1 LYYKSEVL
9 KLWIYIAELIYRHD
23 KKELL
28 SSSTLANS
36 PHLAHLILRHVE
48 CSCAIRDLAPAELKA
63 NIDVEDLLR
72 TLDALINASF
82 IDPNI
87 KVRATAIRILQQCHW
102 RSGEVLNL
110 NNEPAST
117 EVKHQAL
124 RDIQEAINLNELS
137 EESKRNEGLLYY
149 ALYRVRTGLGLP
161 CERNWEDAC
170 AHLELVDS
178 NDLYVTLPF
187 LVDNLKRA
195 LTSDDSVVIQKSI
208 AAIKEAMSLGEWGQM
223 FYSGFWKKSEPV
235 FQQWDTWK
243 TEWTRAIGGSE
254 AQVKEKDTDSD
265 HIERVQSLPAAPVS
279 HAPNKTSS
287 HAPNHQANSH
297 RHATVQTPAKVQP
310 QSSAGNNTFAKQVGK
325 AVAQEV
331 VKDTILSLL
340 LS

>member
-102 RSGEVLNL
+102 RSGEVLDL

-117 EVKHQAL
+117 EVKQQAL
-124 RDIQEAINLNELS
+124 RDIQEAVNLNELS
-137 EESKRNEGLLYY
+137 EGSKRNEGLLYY
-149 ALYRVRTGLGLP
+149 ALYRVRAGLGVP

-195 LTSDDSVVIQKSI
+195 LTSDDCI
-208 AAIKEAMSLGEWGQM
+208 AIRKNIVAIKEAISLGEWGQM
-223 FYSGFWKKSEPV
+223 FYSGFWKKSEPI

-243 TEWTRAIGGSE
+243 TEWMRAMGGSE
-254 AQVKEKDTDSD
+254 AQVKKKNTDSG
-265 HIERVQSLPAAPVS
+265 HVERVQSLPAANVS
-279 HAPNKTSS
+279 HTPNQTS
-287 HAPNHQANSH
+287 NHPTNH
-297 RHATVQTPAKVQP
+297 RPDLHRRATVQTPATVQH
-310 QSSAGNNTFAKQVGK
+310 QSSTGNHKFAKEIGK
-325 AVAQEV
+325 AVAKEV
-331 VKDTILSLL
+331 VKDTILDLL
-340 LS
+340 F